1 MKLTPLKK
9 RPNVQAPVSGEIGV
23 MVDLGTAKFK
33 AEPVAVGSARSDM
46 ASMIRATDAG
56 RAFLIQN
63 AKSAGAP
70 AALLISPEVL
80 HQHLVEALPRRT
92 LAQLIET
99 LPFKRRGSPRLS
111 AELPNDEAPM
121 LTVRAGIGN
130 QVVGQSGQKVQARG

>member
-1 MKLTPLKK
+1 MKLTPQKNK
-9 RPNVQAPVSGEIGV
+9 PNVKAPASGDTGV
-23 MVDLGTAKFK
+23 MVDLGTAKLK

-70 AALLISPEVL
+70 AALLINPEVL
-80 HQHLVEALPRRT
+80 HQHLVDALPRRT

-111 AELPNDEAPM
+111 ADLPDDQAPM
-121 LTVRAGIGN
+121 LTVRTGGGN
-130 QVVGQSGQKVQARG
+130 LAVGRPDQKVQVRG